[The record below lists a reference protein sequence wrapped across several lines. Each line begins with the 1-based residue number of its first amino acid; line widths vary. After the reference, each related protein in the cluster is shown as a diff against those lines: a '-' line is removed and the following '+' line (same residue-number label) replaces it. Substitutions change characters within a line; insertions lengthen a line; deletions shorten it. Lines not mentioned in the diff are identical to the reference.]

1 MEKQTSCMKHLKTV
15 FSQTREFPVECD
27 LILPDY
33 YPEISRI
40 LDCRI
45 VLSEEAV
52 TVTSDKI
59 SVAGKAD
66 VRLLY
71 ISTAAEL
78 RSYDSILKYT
88 RIVSGGDFEQGDIC
102 FAEQTVT
109 AINYQAVSPRRIQI
123 HASTA
128 VKVKVMRISDL
139 LLFTDADNLNI
150 QKRITERTGI
160 QINTMQYMRFDLE
173 DKISLPV
180 PRESITGMLR
190 SSVRIIWSEIKTTD
204 HKVMLSGTA
213 EIAFVYIGD
222 DNTVSREYNV
232 SLPVKTIKE
241 VFGICEGDSCCV
253 NMMNTVLSI
262 DLKNPAVGENE
273 AAISVQVCALVVA
286 GCEKEYQAVTDVYSL
301 RGELKP
307 QKQSVFTPERIIQKN
322 EMIDV
327 SGEIPVYDMS
337 IKKVCD
343 NDAADIVCTVA
354 AEGDGMRLNGSFNMR
369 TIVMAEDNGYYC
381 FSRSCSFEY
390 AVPEAPSSYYDVSIL
405 PLSFRTEITNEGKLR
420 YYGKLQINMIVLPGT
435 EEEIITSAECVSD
448 ETQQASERIILYY
461 GEKGESL
468 WQIAKENKA
477 TPESISVFNNVKTDI
492 LQEDQLLVFRA

>member
-1 MEKQTSCMKHLKTV
+1 MENQTSCMKHLKTV
-15 FSQTREFPVECD
+15 FSQTGEFPVECD

-52 TVTSDKI
+52 TVTADKI

-71 ISTAAEL
+71 TSSAAEL
-78 RSYDSILKYT
+78 RSYESVFKYT

-109 AINYQAVSPRRIQI
+109 AINYQAVSPRRIEVR
-123 HASTA
+123 ASSTL
-128 VKVKVMRISDL
+128 KVKVLRINDL
-139 LLFTDADNLNI
+139 LLLAETDIPNI
-150 QKRITERTGI
+150 QKRIAQRTGM
-160 QINTMQYMRFDLE
+160 QINTVQCLRFDLE

-180 PRESITGMLR
+180 PREKIAGMLR
-190 SSVRIIWSEIKTTD
+190 SSVRIVWSEIKTTD

-222 DNTVSREYNV
+222 ENSVSREYNV

-241 VFGICEGDSCCV
+241 VFGICEGDVCCI

-273 AAISVQVCALVVA
+273 AAIFVQVCALIVA
-286 GCEKEYQAVTDVYSL
+286 GCEKKYSAVTDVYSL
-301 RGELKP
+301 RGELKV
-307 QKQSVFTPERIIQKN
+307 QKQSVLIPERIVQKN
-322 EMIDV
+322 ETIDV
-327 SGEIPVYDMS
+327 SGEIPVYDTS
-337 IKKVCD
+337 INKVCD
-343 NDAADIVCTVA
+343 SDASDIVCA
-354 AEGDGMRLNGSFNMR
+354 AVPDGDGMRLNGSFNMKVL
-369 TIVMAEDNGYYC
+369 TVTDDKNYVC
-381 FSRSCSFEY
+381 FSRNCTFEY
-390 AVPEAPSSYYDVSIL
+390 NLRATPTAYHSVHIQSQSI
-405 PLSFRTEITNEGKLR
+405 STELTDGKLR
-420 YYGKLQINMIVLPGT
+420 YYGKLQINAIVLPGT
-435 EEEIITSAECVSD
+435 EEEIITSAEAAD
-448 ETQQASERIILYY
+448 EDNHQDNDRIILYY

-468 WQIAKENKA
+468 WEIAKANKTA
-477 TPESISVFNNVKTDI
+477 LDSLYLFNDVKNDI
-492 LQEDQLLVFRA
+492 LQEDQLLVFKA